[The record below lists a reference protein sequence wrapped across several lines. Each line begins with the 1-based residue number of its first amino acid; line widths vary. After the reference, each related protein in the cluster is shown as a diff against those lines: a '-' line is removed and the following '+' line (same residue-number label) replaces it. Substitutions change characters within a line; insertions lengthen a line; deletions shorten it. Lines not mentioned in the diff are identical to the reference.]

1 MRRLVMIGLAL
12 VVIALISW
20 RMAGREEA
28 EPASAAGPAPA
39 LTAYAREVVVTT
51 TDADGRVVWRIT
63 TPAARYYDG
72 EGFWQLDSPAW
83 QLTGREGPPWTGHA
97 DHGRSWAGHS
107 RARLEGDVVMR
118 RDAPAGVTR
127 LETQRIDLDI
137 PARYAE
143 TDQPVTLT
151 GPDYR
156 IEGQGA
162 LAWLDEQRIVLPDN
176 ARGQYHAAPR

>member
-1 MRRLVMIGLAL
+1 MRRIVTIGLTL
-12 VVIALISW
+12 VVVALIGW

-28 EPASAAGPAPA
+28 EPASATGPAPA

-51 TDADGRVVWRIT
+51 TNADGQVAWQIT
-63 TPAARYYDG
+63 TPAARYYD
-72 EGFWQLDSPAW
+72 EEDFWQLDSPEW
-83 QLTGREGPPWTGHA
+83 QLTAQQGPPWTGHA

-118 RDAPAGVTR
+118 REGPSGVTR
-127 LETQRIDLDI
+127 IDTPRIDLDI

-156 IEGQGA
+156 IRGQGA

-176 ARGQYHAAPR
+176 ARGRYHAAPR